1 MYRNNLIVKLK
12 YSAVYYL
19 THKYYDMSSMISFS
33 DYNVLYDKQHTAQT
47 FEASF
52 VITLL
57 YVVFV
62 VYFLICERLP
72 LGFQLTLAVTPLFIY
87 IKYDQLLTKK
97 TILIKQFAKEINEHR
112 TNYIKL
118 IKKYD
123 SLIEEIMII
132 DEGNH
137 NQLLDHDMPQ

>member
-1 MYRNNLIVKLK
+1 M
-12 YSAVYYL
+12 

-72 LGFQLTLAVTPLFIY
+72 PGFQLTLAVTPLFIY
-87 IKYDQLLTKK
+87 IKYSRLLTTK
-97 TILIKQFAKEINEHR
+97 TLLIQQFAKEINEHR

-123 SLIEEIMII
+123 SLIEEIMIR